1 MNKRIKIAYI
11 PTRRSNFSVEEA
23 IRYKKIIRRQIDQ
36 FDIEIADIEDIN
48 EEGLLL
54 RQTDV
59 PRVTEKMKQE
69 KVDAVFFPH
78 CNFGSEGVVGQV
90 AAALK
95 VPVLLY
101 GPRDDAPD
109 EEGMRS
115 RDSQCG
121 LFATGKVLRRHNVP
135 FTYITN
141 VTPNDPVFLNGF
153 EKFIRVVCVVK
164 TMKQIR
170 VLQIGPRPGEFLSVM
185 ANESELMELFGIE
198 VFPVALPELKQEM
211 ERCAEEEKEKVC
223 QIEEYMLKK
232 YKGPGV
238 EREIPRK
245 TLAKMKLAVRNLAEQ
260 YRCNCACIQCWPA
273 MQEELEIFPCAVN
286 SMLAD
291 EGFPVA
297 CETDILGAVS
307 ALMVQ
312 AATGNRKPHFLADL
326 TVRHP
331 TEENVELLWHCGAFP
346 SAFAKDKDNCRI
358 TEAWD
363 GKPQCGNCSWELENG
378 DITICRFDGDHGRYS
393 LFLGEG
399 KGIDGPKSKGTYV
412 WFQVDNWPKWEHK
425 LVQGPYIHHVAG
437 TYGKVADVLVEACRY
452 LENLNPDPAS
462 PSLDELIERYRR

>member
-135 FTYITN
+135 FTYI
-141 VTPNDPVFLNGF
+141 P
-153 EKFIRVVCVVK
+153 
-164 TMKQIR
+164 M
-170 VLQIGPRPGEFLSVM
+170 
-185 ANESELMELFGIE
+185 
-198 VFPVALPELKQEM
+198 
-211 ERCAEEEKEKVC
+211 
-223 QIEEYMLKK
+223 
-232 YKGPGV
+232 
-238 EREIPRK
+238 
-245 TLAKMKLAVRNLAEQ
+245 
-260 YRCNCACIQCWPA
+260 
-273 MQEELEIFPCAVN
+273 
-286 SMLAD
+286 
-291 EGFPVA
+291 
-297 CETDILGAVS
+297 
-307 ALMVQ
+307 
-312 AATGNRKPHFLADL
+312 
-326 TVRHP
+326 
-331 TEENVELLWHCGAFP
+331 
-346 SAFAKDKDNCRI
+346 
-358 TEAWD
+358 
-363 GKPQCGNCSWELENG
+363 
-378 DITICRFDGDHGRYS
+378 
-393 LFLGEG
+393 
-399 KGIDGPKSKGTYV
+399 
-412 WFQVDNWPKWEHK
+412 
-425 LVQGPYIHHVAG
+425 
-437 TYGKVADVLVEACRY
+437 
-452 LENLNPDPAS
+452 
-462 PSLDELIERYRR
+462 